1 MESYGQGVV
10 QYKAQDFA
18 VRVTRAQ
25 QYLVSVKKEKRISD
39 QLYRSG
45 TSISANISE
54 AQYAASKADF
64 INKMQIAL
72 KEANESKNWIE
83 ILYRTDFI
91 DQATFSSILADV
103 EEIIKLLTSIV
114 RTAKKNP

>member
-1 MESYGQGVV
+1 MKEANERAV
-10 QYKAQDFA
+10 QNKAQDFA
-18 VRVTRAQ
+18 VRITKAQ
-25 QYLVSVKKEKRISD
+25 KYLVDVKKEKRISD

-72 KEANESKNWIE
+72 KEANESRNWIE
-83 ILYRTDFI
+83 ILYRSEYI
-91 DQATFSSILADV
+91 DQIVFRSIHADI
-103 EEIIKLLTSIV
+103 EEIIKLLTAII
-114 RTAKKNP
+114 RTSKRTG